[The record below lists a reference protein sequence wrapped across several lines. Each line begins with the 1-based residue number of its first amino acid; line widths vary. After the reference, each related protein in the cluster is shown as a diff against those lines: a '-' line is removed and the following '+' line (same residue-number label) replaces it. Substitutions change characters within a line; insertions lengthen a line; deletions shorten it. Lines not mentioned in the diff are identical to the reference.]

1 VSALNRKPIFDAAK
15 ALGVVF
21 PRSAEGLERVRIL
34 DAGIDQAVAEL
45 VSVDK
50 AALADVLRG
59 FYGRIAPD
67 QWIAIEAVLDGAP
80 TPAPTPDGLTQIGI
94 TSAQFESA
102 ARRLGCT
109 VAQIRAVDEVESG
122 SGWYEDVRSN
132 ILALDGPGGFID
144 GPNLPKILFESAHF
158 DRLTGGKYRRSH
170 PNLSTAKWDRTTY
183 VGGQG
188 EWARL
193 HAAMKLDRHAALMSA
208 SVGRYQ
214 IMGFNHKLA
223 GYATVEAFW
232 DAMKTS
238 ETAHLEAFVTFIIS
252 SNLGDELR
260 AISTNPETCRPFARG
275 YNGKGYAKNNY
286 HGKIAAAL
294 KRWIAKLK

>member
-1 VSALNRKPIFDAAK
+1 MKGLDRKPIFDAVK
-15 ALGVVF
+15 TLGVVF
-21 PRSAEGLERVRIL
+21 PRTAEGLDKVRIL
-34 DAGIDQAVAEL
+34 DAGIDQAVSEL
-45 VSVDK
+45 VSVDEARLAETIRALYGPMSQDQWDAIK
-50 AALADVLRG
+50 AA
-59 FYGRIAPD
+59 IS
-67 QWIAIEAVLDGAP
+67 GAP
-80 TPAPTPDGLTQIGI
+80 APSPSPDGLTEIGL
-94 TSAQFESA
+94 TTAQFEAA

-122 SGWYEDVRSN
+122 SGWFEDVRGA

-158 DRLTGGKYRRSH
+158 DRLTKGKYRRSH
-170 PNLSTAKWDRTTY
+170 PNLSTAKWDKTTY

-193 HAAMKLDRHAALMSA
+193 HAAMKLDRKAALMSA

-238 ETAHLEAFVTFIIS
+238 ETLHLEAFVTFIIS

-275 YNGKGYAKNNY
+275 YNGTGYAKNNY

-294 KRWIAKLK
+294 KRWIAKLR